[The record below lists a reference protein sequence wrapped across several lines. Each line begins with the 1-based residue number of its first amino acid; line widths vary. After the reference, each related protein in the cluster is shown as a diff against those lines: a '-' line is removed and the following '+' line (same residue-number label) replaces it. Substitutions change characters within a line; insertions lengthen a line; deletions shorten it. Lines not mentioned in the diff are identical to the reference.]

1 MDIANLVHPQRIEVE
16 AVKFS
21 AFSLMQWPE
30 DRSQRDVFDN
40 ELEQLTLAE
49 SQGYHCAWLAEHH
62 FSRYGIGPAI
72 HLSAANLAARTR
84 TIRIGTAITILPFMH
99 PLRVAEEVAML
110 DILSGGRIEW
120 GVGRGYQGHEFQG
133 FGVDIGQSHKIF
145 YEQLE
150 VIQKAW
156 TGEPFSHA
164 GEFYNFGELQCFP
177 NPIQQPGP
185 TIYIAALSPGTIEWA
200 AKNGYPVLADQ
211 FSPVARL
218 EKNRQLY
225 IDSSAEAD
233 DPASPVEI
241 PTLRQVY
248 VGETMKKAR
257 EEAAP
262 ALLWY
267 YRSLARVGSPAGKTS
282 DPLPENYSFYRV
294 FGEDGF
300 NPDKDPDAFLKFLFD
315 ECTIIGDEAYCRDR
329 IAELRETIALDHL
342 ISWQNFGD
350 LHHEQTLASQER
362 LIEKVAPAFA

>member
-1 MDIANLVHPQRIEVE
+1 M
-16 AVKFS
+16 KFS

-30 DRSQRDVFDN
+30 DRSQREVFEN
-40 ELEQLTLAE
+40 ELGQLTLAE

-72 HLSAANLAARTR
+72 HLSAANLAARTS

-110 DILSGGRIEW
+110 DILSAGRIEW

-133 FGVDIGQSHKIF
+133 YGVDINQSHKIF

-150 VIQKAW
+150 VIEKAW
-156 TGEPFSHA
+156 TGEPFAHA
-164 GEFYNFGELQCFP
+164 GEFYNFDELQCFP
-177 NPIQQPGP
+177 NPIQRPGP
-185 TIYIAALSPGTIEWA
+185 TVYIAALSPGTIEWA
-200 AKNGYPVLADQ
+200 ARSGYPVLADQ
-211 FSPVARL
+211 FSPTARL
-218 EKNRQLY
+218 EKNRQRY
-225 IDSSAEAD
+225 RDAAAEAGVPT
-233 DPASPVEI
+233 PAGGT

-262 ALLWY
+262 GLLWY
-267 YRSLARVGSPAGKTS
+267 YRSLARVGSPAGKAS

-300 NPDKDPDAFLKFLFD
+300 NPDKDPDGFLKFLFD
-315 ECTIIGDEAYCRDR
+315 ECTIIGDAAFCRDR
-329 IAELRETIALDHL
+329 IAELRETIGLDHL
-342 ISWQNFGD
+342 IAWQNFGN
-350 LHHEQTLASQER
+350 LHHEQTMASQER